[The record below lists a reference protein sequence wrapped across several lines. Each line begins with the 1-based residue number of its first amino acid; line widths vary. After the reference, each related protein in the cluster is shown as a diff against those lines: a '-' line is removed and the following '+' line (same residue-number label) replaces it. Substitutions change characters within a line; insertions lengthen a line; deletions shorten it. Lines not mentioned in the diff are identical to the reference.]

1 MVVFTWLF
9 LSVKTDTRV
18 LGEIS
23 FVMTGNTFDRGCG
36 GDLNNGI
43 TSEKCVTGSGW
54 EQAGSVSVDDVSDV
68 NVTTA
73 QII

>member
-1 MVVFTWLF
+1 M
-9 LSVKTDTRV
+9 

-43 TSEKCVTGSGW
+43 TSEKCLTGSGW
-54 EQAGSVSVDDVSDV
+54 EQAGSVSVDVDDVSDV
-68 NVTTA
+68 
-73 QII
+73 

>member
-1 MVVFTWLF
+1 M
-9 LSVKTDTRV
+9 

-68 NVTTA
+68 TTA
-73 QII
+73 QLSKKWVFRTRPFAPQGQN